1 MSGKTLG
8 NIPQSISECSLVG
21 CEGRPEMGFRPA
33 IESRTQRRVHRPPSL
48 VAPKISSAGQNVRF
62 APWTIRR
69 RQSGNSLCVSRC
81 TPSQYANVRSFLP
94 ALIFIRGRG
103 GYCGRSG
110 EVARL
115 GSASTLTILEI
126 YLLSSCRVVRE
137 RSA

>member
-1 MSGKTLG
+1 MGSVL
-8 NIPQSISECSLVG
+8 QSKVG
-21 CEGRPEMGFRPA
+21 LREA
-33 IESRTQRRVHRPPSL
+33 AHRPPSL
-48 VAPKISSAGQNVRF
+48 VAPKISSAGQNVQNVGF
-62 APWTIRR
+62 ASWTIRR
-69 RQSGNSLCVSRC
+69 RQSGNLLCVSRC
-81 TPSQYANVRSFLP
+81 TPSRYANVGSFFP

-115 GSASTLTILEI
+115 GSASTLTILEV